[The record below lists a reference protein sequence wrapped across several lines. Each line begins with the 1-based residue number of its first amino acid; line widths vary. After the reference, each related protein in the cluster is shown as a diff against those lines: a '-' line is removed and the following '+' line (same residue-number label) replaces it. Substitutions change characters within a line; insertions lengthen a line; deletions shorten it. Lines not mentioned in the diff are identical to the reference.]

1 MKRLLSFVIG
11 ILIICSTVFGQSE
24 STLKFLGIPVDG
36 SKSEMVD
43 ALKSKGFR
51 YDSNSGFLVGDFN
64 GRESHIGIVEN
75 HGKVYRVVVFDANT
89 YDAGQ
94 IKIRFNN
101 LIHQFEN
108 SNGKYYYI
116 DQNEMIPEDEDI
128 NYEIIVHD
136 KQYSATFIYNPLY
149 GNDKLRDKL
158 INEAVEEHKLFLEE
172 NKDEKTIGGITY
184 EEFYSDKDNYNQLIS
199 SEVRLKVIKMSMSN
213 NSVWF
218 TIFEHYGKYYI
229 GIYYDNLINSPNG
242 EDL

>member
-11 ILIICSTVFGQSE
+11 ILIMCSTVFGQSE
-24 STLKFLGIPVDG
+24 GTLKFLGIPVDG
-36 SKSEMVD
+36 SKSEMMA

-51 YDSNSGFLVGDFN
+51 YDSSSGFLVGDFN
-64 GRESHIGIVEN
+64 GSESHIGIVEN

-94 IKIRFNN
+94 IRIRFNN

-128 NYEIIVHD
+128 SYEIIVHD

-149 GNDKLRDKL
+149 GNDELRDKV
-158 INEAVEEHKLFLEE
+158 INEVVEE
-172 NKDEKTIGGITY
+172 NKLLLEKKGITP
-184 EEFYSDKDNYNQLIS
+184 EEFYSDKDNYDKLIS
-199 SEVRLKVIKMSMSN
+199 FHLGLKVIQMSN
-213 NSVWF
+213 GSVWF
-218 TIFEHYGKYYI
+218 KIFEYHGEYYI
-229 GIYYDNLINSPNG
+229 GLYYDNSLNEPNG

>member
-11 ILIICSTVFGQSE
+11 ILIMCSTVFGQSE
-24 STLKFLGIPVDG
+24 GTLKFLGIPVDW
-36 SKSEMVD
+36 SKSEMVA

-101 LIHQFEN
+101 LIYQFEN

-128 NYEIIVHD
+128 SYEIIVHD

-149 GNDKLRDKL
+149 DNDELRDKI
-158 INEAVEEHKLFLEE
+158 INEVKLALDEK
-172 NKDEKTIGGITY
+172 KDEKTTVGITY
-184 EEFYSDKDNYNQLIS
+184 GEFYSDKELYNQLILS
-199 SEVRLKVIKMSMSN
+199 TVRMAAIQMSN
-213 NSVWF
+213 GSVWF
-218 TIFEHYGKYYI
+218 QIFEHYGKYYI
-229 GIYYDNLINSPNG
+229 GLYYDNLINSPNG

>member
-11 ILIICSTVFGQSE
+11 ILIMCFTVFGQSE

-36 SKSEMVD
+36 SKSEMVA
-43 ALKSKGFR
+43 ALKDKGFR

-64 GRESHIGIVEN
+64 GMESHIGIVEN

-94 IKIRFNN
+94 IRIRFNN

-116 DQNEMIPEDEDI
+116 VQNEIIPEDEDI
-128 NYEIIVHD
+128 SYEINVHD

-149 GNDKLRDKL
+149 GNDELRDKL
-158 INEAVEEHKLFLEE
+158 VNEVVEE
-172 NKDEKTIGGITY
+172 NKLLLEKKGITP
-184 EEFYSDKDNYNQLIS
+184 EEFYSDKDNYIQVFS
-199 SEVRLKVIKMSMSN
+199 SIVDKIFQMSKG
-213 NSVWF
+213 SVWF
-218 TIFEHYGKYYI
+218 QIFEYYGKYYI
-229 GIYYDNLINSPNG
+229 GLYYDNLINKPNG

>member
-11 ILIICSTVFGQSE
+11 ILIMCFTVFGQSE

-36 SKSEMVD
+36 SKSEMVA
-43 ALKSKGFR
+43 ALKDKGFR

-64 GRESHIGIVEN
+64 GRESNIVIVEN

-89 YDAGQ
+89 SDEGQ

-116 DQNEMIPEDEDI
+116 NQNDKIPEDEDI
-128 NYEIIVHD
+128 SYEISVNN
-136 KQYSATFIYNPLY
+136 KQYSAEFIYNPLY
-149 GNDKLRDKL
+149 GNDELRDRL
-158 INEAVEEHKLFLEE
+158 VNEVIEELGLEKI
-172 NKDEKTIGGITY
+172 KDEKTAGGITY
-184 EEFYSDKDNYNQLIS
+184 GEFYSDKDNYLIS
-199 SEVRLKVIKMSMSN
+199 SLVGSKIIQMSN
-213 NSVWF
+213 SSVWF
-218 TIFEHYGKYYI
+218 TICNHYGEYFI
-229 GIYYDNLINSPNG
+229 GIYYDNLVNKPNG

>member
-11 ILIICSTVFGQSE
+11 ILIMCSTVFGQSE
-24 STLKFLGIPVDG
+24 GTLKFLGIPVDG
-36 SKSEMVD
+36 SKSEMMA

-64 GRESHIGIVEN
+64 GRESNIVIVEN

-89 YDAGQ
+89 SDEGQ
-94 IKIRFNN
+94 IRIRFNN

-128 NYEIIVHD
+128 SHEILVHD
-136 KQYSATFIYNPLY
+136 KQYSAKFIYNPLY
-149 GNDKLRDKL
+149 GNDELRDKL
-158 INEAVEEHKLFLEE
+158 VNEVVEE
-172 NKDEKTIGGITY
+172 NKLLLEKKGITP
-184 EEFYSDKDNYNQLIS
+184 EEFYSDKDNYIQVFS
-199 SEVRLKVIKMSMSN
+199 SIVDKIFQMSKG
-213 NSVWF
+213 SVWF
-218 TIFEHYGKYYI
+218 QIFEYYGKYYI
-229 GIYYDNLINSPNG
+229 GIYYDNLINKPNG

>member
-1 MKRLLSFVIG
+1 MKRLLSFIIG
-11 ILIICSTVFGQSE
+11 ILIMCSTVFGQSE
-24 STLKFLGIPVDG
+24 GTLKFLGIPVDG
-36 SKSEMVD
+36 SKSEMVA

-128 NYEIIVHD
+128 SYEINVHD

-149 GNDKLRDKL
+149 GNDELKDKL
-158 INEAVEEHKLFLEE
+158 VNEVVEE
-172 NKDEKTIGGITY
+172 NKLLLEKKGITP
-184 EEFYSDKDNYNQLIS
+184 EEFYSDKDNYIQVFS
-199 SEVRLKVIKMSMSN
+199 SIVDKIFQMSKG
-213 NSVWF
+213 SVWF
-218 TIFEHYGKYYI
+218 QIFEYYGKYYI
-229 GIYYDNLINSPNG
+229 GIYYDNLINKPNG

>member
-11 ILIICSTVFGQSE
+11 ILIMCSTVFGQSE
-24 STLKFLGIPVDG
+24 GTLKFLGIPVDG
-36 SKSEMVD
+36 SKSEMVA

-128 NYEIIVHD
+128 SYEIIVHD

-184 EEFYSDKDNYNQLIS
+184 GEFYSDKDNYDQLIS
-199 SEVRLKVIKMSMSN
+199 SIVGLKVIQMSN
-213 NSVWF
+213 SSVWF
-218 TIFEHYGKYYI
+218 QIFEYHGKYYI
-229 GIYYDNLINSPNG
+229 GLYYDNLINKPNG

>member
-1 MKRLLSFVIG
+1 MKRLLSFIIG
-11 ILIICSTVFGQSE
+11 ILIMCSTVFGQSE
-24 STLKFLGIPVDG
+24 GTLKFLGIPVDG
-36 SKSEMVD
+36 SKSEMVT

-89 YDAGQ
+89 YDAGE
-94 IKIRFNN
+94 IRIRFNN

-116 DQNEMIPEDEDI
+116 VQNEMIPEDEDI
-128 NYEIIVHD
+128 SYEINVHD

-149 GNDKLRDKL
+149 GNDELRDKV
-158 INEAVEEHKLFLEE
+158 INEVKLSLEE
-172 NKDEKTIGGITY
+172 IKDEKTTVGITY
-184 EEFYSDKDNYNQLIS
+184 GEFYSDKDLYNQLILS
-199 SEVRLKVIKMSMSN
+199 TVRMAAIQMSN
-213 NSVWF
+213 GSVWF
-218 TIFEHYGKYYI
+218 KIFEYYGKYYI
-229 GIYYDNLINSPNG
+229 GLYYDNLINSPNG

>member
-1 MKRLLSFVIG
+1 M
-11 ILIICSTVFGQSE
+11 CSTVFGQSE
-24 STLKFLGIPVDG
+24 GTLKFLGIPVDG
-36 SKSEMVD
+36 SKSEMVT

-89 YDAGQ
+89 YDAGE
-94 IKIRFNN
+94 IRIRFNN

-116 DQNEMIPEDEDI
+116 VQNEIIPEDEDI
-128 NYEIIVHD
+128 SYEINVHD

-149 GNDKLRDKL
+149 GNDELRDKV
-158 INEAVEEHKLFLEE
+158 INEVVEE
-172 NKDEKTIGGITY
+172 NKLLLEKKGITS
-184 EEFYSDKDNYNQLIS
+184 EEFYSNKDNYIQVFS
-199 SEVRLKVIKMSMSN
+199 SIVDKIFQMSN
-213 NSVWF
+213 GSVWF
-218 TIFEHYGKYYI
+218 QIFEYYGKYYI
-229 GIYYDNLINSPNG
+229 GIYYDNLINKPNG

>member
-11 ILIICSTVFGQSE
+11 ILIMCSTVFGQSE
-24 STLKFLGIPVDG
+24 GTLKFLGIPVDG
-36 SKSEMVD
+36 SKSEMVA
-43 ALKSKGFR
+43 ALKDKGFR

-64 GRESHIGIVEN
+64 GRESNIVIVEN

-89 YDAGQ
+89 SDEGQ

-116 DQNEMIPEDEDI
+116 VPNNPIPEDEDI
-128 NYEIIVHD
+128 SHETIVHD

-149 GNDKLRDKL
+149 GNNELRDRL
-158 INEAVEEHKLFLEE
+158 VNEAVEEIKLSS
-172 NKDEKTIGGITY
+172 EKKGITY
-184 EEFYSDKDNYNQLIS
+184 EEFYSDKDLYNQLVS
-199 SEVRLKVIKMSMSN
+199 SVNDKIIQMSN
-213 NSVWF
+213 SSVWF
-218 TIFEHYGKYYI
+218 TICKHYGKYFI
-229 GIYYDNLINSPNG
+229 GIYYDNLINKPNG

>member
-11 ILIICSTVFGQSE
+11 ILIMCSTVFGQSE
-24 STLKFLGIPVDG
+24 STLKFLGILVDG
-36 SKSEMVD
+36 SKSEMVEV
-43 ALKSKGFR
+43 LKSKGFE
-51 YDSNSGFLVGDFN
+51 YDSESDFLIGDFN
-64 GRESHIGIVEN
+64 GKKSEIGIVEN

-116 DQNEMIPEDEDI
+116 FPNDPIPEDEDI
-128 NYEIIVHD
+128 SYEIIVHD

-184 EEFYSDKDNYNQLIS
+184 GEFYSDKDNYNRLIS
-199 SEVRLKVIKMSMSN
+199 SVVGLKVFQMSKN
-213 NSVWF
+213 HVWF
-218 TIFEHYGKYYI
+218 KIYDYYGKYYI
-229 GIYYDNLINSPNG
+229 GIYYDNLVNKANG

>member
-11 ILIICSTVFGQSE
+11 ILIMCSTVFGQSE
-24 STLKFLGIPVDG
+24 GTLKFLGIPVDG
-36 SKSEMVD
+36 SKSEMVA

-64 GRESHIGIVEN
+64 GMESHIGIVEN

-89 YDAGQ
+89 CDAGQ

-116 DQNEMIPEDEDI
+116 NQNDKIPEDEDI
-128 NYEIIVHD
+128 SYEISVNN
-136 KQYSATFIYNPLY
+136 KQYSAEFIYNPLY
-149 GNDKLRDKL
+149 GNDELRDRL
-158 INEAVEEHKLFLEE
+158 VNEVIEELGLEKI
-172 NKDEKTIGGITY
+172 KDEKTAGGITY
-184 EEFYSDKDNYNQLIS
+184 GEFYSDKDNYLIS
-199 SEVRLKVIKMSMSN
+199 SLVGSKIIQMSN
-213 NSVWF
+213 SSVWF
-218 TIFEHYGKYYI
+218 KIFEHYGKYYI
-229 GIYYDNLINSPNG
+229 GIYYDNLVNKPNG